1 MTKFP
6 YTLSMLYKT
15 RSRFEDTKN
24 DLVSKLKK
32 RKKNIIKD
40 EKMQEKIFAL
50 NRKIKQLQKRK
61 QKRKQRILQLI
72 CKCKELKESFAQIL
86 ESDQTII
93 DINAQIKDYDVMIQC
108 QDDYIQQ
115 LSIQLGYK
123 FEIL

>member
-50 NRKIKQLQKRK
+50 NRKIKQLKKRK

-72 CKCKELKESFAQIL
+72 CKCKELKESFAQKL
-86 ESDQTII
+86 ELDQTII

-115 LSIQLGYK
+115 FL
-123 FEIL
+123 